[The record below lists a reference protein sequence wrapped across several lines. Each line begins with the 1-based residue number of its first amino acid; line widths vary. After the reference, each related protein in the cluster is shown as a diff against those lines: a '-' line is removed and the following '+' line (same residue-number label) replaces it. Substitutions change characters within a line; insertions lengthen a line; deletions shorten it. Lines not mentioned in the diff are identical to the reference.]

1 MKAINVKL
9 ATFTFA
15 AVLLASCSDST
26 DGLSGGDASKSV
38 VGKEVTSITDA
49 QELASRVINFNTAPF
64 SATTKARTRS
74 AYTGTAPQ
82 VTKLSMPKAP
92 VATGTELNVNKI
104 DGKSG
109 NYIVKSNVTLELA
122 NVNNTNIFIENG
134 GELTITNHWGIGDNV
149 NIYVLNGGK
158 FHYQSG
164 NVDYNICIYNGA
176 TFDSTKNLLYISS
189 GKGIY
194 IEGDWTTTADV
205 DNRGNFYIGGDYN
218 GSKFYPGAGTSYFA
232 KDLTLKNDVDADAP
246 LYVGG
251 NLKAQNLYFGSQVYI
266 VGNVNIS
273 NNEYKTDTESANVYI
288 GGDLKCG
295 DFKHNQGSTTN
306 VQGENGL
313 DLSKKDIIINGTVNF
328 AGSFKANTLMLQGTT
343 NFYACGVETKG
354 EFKIDS
360 NTANLHT
367 GYLKAASIYQCASSH
382 IYLNSNGYID
392 CSGTYENQNN
402 GVGSVDLVGSGSKAL
417 FKANKVKYNGNND
430 VCLGKAYNNAY
441 FSTCYLFN
449 AETEGSTL
457 YLDVTEFENNGIV
470 LKDMN
475 VVPKGGRNA
484 YWSEISSDYKITD
497 TQCGKTIT
505 PTTPG
510 KPTTPE
516 KPGKELTPVSDIVY
530 DHTHNISATC
540 IQPYNGKMYMSYHTR
555 GKGHGACVEVF
566 QTANDATTML
576 QYLQDKKGVLDFNH
590 LMIDTKPSTP
600 QLYLVGNSNDSG
612 AMLASIDINSNGLL
626 NTEVSEIDENT
637 TINPLN
643 VVPLIKNVQK
653 GSAEAKN
660 DENCIVRD
668 GNKLLVMSTRGY
680 EVYNADD
687 LTLLGSKELPGKAKH
702 IAMNGNK
709 IATLYYESRPADSLA
724 TVKGRIEEFD
734 TGSDILTA
742 TPSKTI
748 EVGDIAP
755 NNGKNTM
762 AIDGNYIYVCR
773 SEKGLS
779 CFDRSSGKEVWNWSA
794 PLTAITKVP
803 QGYANGVT
811 FDSNYIYLACG
822 GYGLVVLD
830 KNKKTAEGKPEV
842 VAKKRCSTKNSANYV
857 TLDNGYIYVAYGQ
870 SRLQVFKLIDKVVN
884 GNTSYNK

>member
-26 DGLSGGDASKSV
+26 DGLSGGDASKTV

-64 SATTKARTRS
+64 SATTKARTRA

-82 VTKLSMPKAP
+82 VTTLSMPKAP
-92 VATGTELNVNKI
+92 AATGSELTVNKI

-109 NYIVKSNVTLELA
+109 NYIVKSKVSLELG
-122 NVNNTNIFIENG
+122 NVNNTNIFIEKD
-134 GELTITNHWGIGDNV
+134 GELTITNHWQIGDNV

-176 TFDSTKNLLYISS
+176 TFDSTKNLYINS

-218 GSKFYPGAGTSYFA
+218 GSKFYPCAGTSYFA

-273 NNEYKTDTESANVYI
+273 NNVYKTDTESANVYI

-313 DLSKKDIIINGTVNF
+313 DLSKKDITINGTVNF
-328 AGSFKANTLMLQGTT
+328 AGSFKANTLKLQGTT

-354 EFKIDS
+354 EFRIDS

-392 CSGTYENQNN
+392 CEGTYQNESN

-417 FKANKVKYNGNND
+417 FKANKVKYNGNNNF
-430 VCLGKAYNNAY
+430 CLGEAYNNAY

-600 QLYLVGNSNDSG
+600 QLYLVGSSNDSG

-687 LTLLGSKELPGKAKH
+687 LTLIGSKELLGKAKH

>member
-26 DGLSGGDASKSV
+26 DGLSGGDASKTV

-49 QELASRVINFNTAPF
+49 QKLASRVINFNTAPF

-134 GELTITNHWGIGDNV
+134 GELTITNHWSIGDNV

-176 TFDSTKNLLYISS
+176 TFDSTKNLNIIS

-205 DNRGNFYIGGDYN
+205 ENRGNFYIGGDYN

-251 NLKAQNLYFGSQVYI
+251 NLKAQNLCFGSQVYI

-273 NNEYKTDTESANVYI
+273 NNVYKTDTESANVYI

-295 DFKHNQGSTTN
+295 DFQHNQGSTTN

-313 DLSKKDIIINGTVNF
+313 DLSKKDITINGTVNF
-328 AGSFKANTLMLQGTT
+328 AGSFKANTLKLQGTT

-354 EFKIDS
+354 EFRIDS

-392 CSGTYENQNN
+392 CSGTYQNENN

-430 VCLGKAYNNAY
+430 FCLGEAYNNAY

-457 YLDVTEFENNGIV
+457 YLDVTEFENNGTV
-470 LKDMN
+470 LTDMN
-475 VVPKGGRNA
+475 VVPKSGRNA

-505 PTTPG
+505 PTTPD

-600 QLYLVGNSNDSG
+600 QLYLVGSSNDSG

-668 GNKLLVMSTRGY
+668 GNKLLIMSTRGY

-702 IAMNGNK
+702 IAMNDNK
-709 IATLYYESRPADSLA
+709 IATLYYESRPGDSLA

-755 NNGKNTM
+755 NNGKNTI

-870 SRLQVFKLIDKVVN
+870 SRLQVFKLIDKVVIN
-884 GNTSYNK
+884 GNTKYNK

>member
-64 SATTKARTRS
+64 SATTKARTRA

-82 VTKLSMPKAP
+82 VTTLSMPKAP
-92 VATGTELNVNKI
+92 AATGSELTVNKI

-109 NYIVKSNVTLELA
+109 NYIVKSKVSLELG
-122 NVNNTNIFIENG
+122 NVNNTNIFIEKD
-134 GELTITNHWGIGDNV
+134 GELTITNHWQIGDNV

-176 TFDSTKNLLYISS
+176 TFDSTKNLYINS

-218 GSKFYPGAGTSYFA
+218 GSKFYPCAGTSYFA

-273 NNEYKTDTESANVYI
+273 NNVYKTDTESANVYI

-313 DLSKKDIIINGTVNF
+313 DLSKKDITINGTVNF
-328 AGSFKANTLMLQGTT
+328 AGSFKANTLKLQGTT

-354 EFKIDS
+354 EFRIDS

-392 CSGTYENQNN
+392 CEGTYQNESN

-417 FKANKVKYNGNND
+417 FKANKVKYNGNNNF
-430 VCLGKAYNNAY
+430 CLGEAYNNAY

-457 YLDVTEFENNGIV
+457 YLDVTEFENNGTV
-470 LKDMN
+470 LTDMN
-475 VVPKGGRNA
+475 VVPKGGKNA

-505 PTTPG
+505 PTTPN
-510 KPTTPE
+510 KPTPPE

-600 QLYLVGNSNDSG
+600 QLYLVGSSNDSG

-709 IATLYYESRPADSLA
+709 IATLYYESHPADSLA

-755 NNGKNTM
+755 NNGKNTI

>member
-1 MKAINVKL
+1 MKAKNFKL

-15 AVLLASCSDST
+15 VVLLASCSDST
-26 DGLSGGDASKSV
+26 DGLSGGDASKTV

-64 SATTKARTRS
+64 SATTKARTRA

-82 VTKLSMPKAP
+82 VTTLSMPKAP
-92 VATGTELNVNKI
+92 AATGSELTVNKI

-109 NYIVKSNVTLELA
+109 NYIVKSKVSLELG
-122 NVNNTNIFIENG
+122 NVNNTNIFIEKD
-134 GELTITNHWGIGDNV
+134 GELTITNHWQIGDNV

-176 TFDSTKNLLYISS
+176 TFDSTKNLYINS

-218 GSKFYPGAGTSYFA
+218 GSKFYPCAGTSYFA

-273 NNEYKTDTESANVYI
+273 NNVYKTDTESANVYI

-313 DLSKKDIIINGTVNF
+313 DLSKKDITINGTVNF
-328 AGSFKANTLMLQGTT
+328 AGSFKANTLKLQGTT
-343 NFYACGVETKG
+343 NFYACGVENKG
-354 EFKIDS
+354 EFRIDS

-392 CSGTYENQNN
+392 CEGTYQNESN

-430 VCLGKAYNNAY
+430 FCLGEAYNNAY

-457 YLDVTEFENNGIV
+457 YLDVTEFENNGTV
-470 LKDMN
+470 LTDMN
-475 VVPKGGRNA
+475 VVPKGGKNA

-505 PTTPG
+505 PTTPN
-510 KPTTPE
+510 KPTPPE

-590 LMIDTKPSTP
+590 LMIDTKSSTP
-600 QLYLVGNSNDSG
+600 QLYLVGSSNDSG

-687 LTLLGSKELPGKAKH
+687 LTLIGSKELLGKAKH

-755 NNGKNTM
+755 NNGKNTI

-830 KNKKTAEGKPEV
+830 KNKKTAEGKPEI

-870 SRLQVFKLIDKVVN
+870 SRLQVFKLIDKVAIN